1 MAILARRV
9 AGTRRRMLADI
20 NVVPYIDVML
30 VLVVILMVCA
40 PFVNPSLVEL
50 PTMGKA
56 SAPPDKPLELTIRLE
71 GRITLRESGSSKDLA
86 TDLPGVIAEVKKRQ
100 AANPQKPV
108 PVVIHADK
116 DLKYE
121 AVMKV
126 MDQLQK
132 ADVKRVGLA
141 VQVKNT

>member
-1 MAILARRV
+1 MAIIARRV
-9 AGTRRRMLADI
+9 AGSRRRMLADI

-30 VLVVILMVCA
+30 VLVVILMVAA

-56 SAPPDKPLELTIRLE
+56 SRAPDRPLELILRLE
-71 GRITLRESGSSKDLA
+71 GKMTLRESGRDKDLA
-86 TDLPGVIAEVKKRQ
+86 TDLPGVIAEIKRRQSQ
-100 AANPQKPV
+100 AGPPV

-116 DLKYE
+116 DLRYE
-121 AVMKV
+121 QVVKV
-126 MDQLQK
+126 MDQLQR

-141 VQVKNT
+141 VRVTS

>member
-1 MAILARRV
+1 
-9 AGTRRRMLADI
+9 
-20 NVVPYIDVML
+20 ML
-30 VLVVILMVCA
+30 VLVVILMVAA

-56 SAPPDKPLELTIRLE
+56 SRAPDKPLELTLRVE
-71 GRITLRESGSSKDLA
+71 GKMSLRESGTSKDLA
-86 TDLPGVIAEVKKRQ
+86 TDLPGVIAEIKKRQ
-100 AANPQKPV
+100 AAGREQPV

-126 MDQLQK
+126 MDQLQR

-141 VQVKNT
+141 VRVTT

>member
-1 MAILARRV
+1 MAIIARRV
-9 AGTRRRMLADI
+9 AGSKRRMLADI

-30 VLVVILMVCA
+30 VLVVILMVAA

-56 SAPPDKPLELTIRLE
+56 SRAPDKPLELTLRVE
-71 GRITLRESGSSKDLA
+71 GKMSLRESGTSKDLA
-86 TDLPGVIAEVKKRQ
+86 TDLPGVIAEIKKRQ
-100 AANPQKPV
+100 AAGREQPV

-126 MDQLQK
+126 MDQLQR

-141 VQVKNT
+141 VRVTT

>member
-1 MAILARRV
+1 MAIIARRV
-9 AGTRRRMLADI
+9 AGSRRRMLSDI

-30 VLVVILMVCA
+30 VLVVILMVAA

-50 PTMGKA
+50 PSMGKA
-56 SAPPDKPLELTIRLE
+56 SRAPDRPLELVIRLE
-71 GRITLRESGSSKDLA
+71 GKMSLRESGKDKDLA
-86 TDLPGVIAEVKKRQ
+86 TDLPGVIAEIKKRQ
-100 AANPQKPV
+100 GQAGPPV

-121 AVMKV
+121 AVVKV
-126 MDQLQK
+126 MDQLQR

-141 VQVKNT
+141 VRITS

>member
-1 MAILARRV
+1 MAIIARRV
-9 AGTRRRMLADI
+9 AGARRRMLSDI
-20 NVVPYIDVML
+20 NVVPYVDVML
-30 VLVVILMVCA
+30 VLVVILMVAA

-56 SAPPDKPLELTIRLE
+56 SRAPDRPLELVLRVE
-71 GRITLRESGSSKDLA
+71 GKMTLRESGKDKDLA
-86 TDLPGVIAEVKKRQ
+86 TDLPGVIAEIKKRQ
-100 AANPQKPV
+100 AVSREQPV

-121 AVMKV
+121 AVVKV
-126 MDQLQK
+126 MDQLQR

-141 VQVKNT
+141 VRVTS

>member
-1 MAILARRV
+1 MAIIARRV
-9 AGTRRRMLADI
+9 AGSRRRMLADI

-30 VLVVILMVCA
+30 VLVVILMVAA

-56 SAPPDKPLELTIRLE
+56 SAPADRPLELVMKLE
-71 GRITLRESGSSKDLA
+71 GKMLLRESGGGKELA
-86 TDLPGVIAEVKKRQ
+86 NDLPGVIAEIKKRQ
-100 AANPQKPV
+100 GGNPAKPV

-126 MDQLQK
+126 MDQLQR

-141 VQVKNT
+141 VRVAS

>member
-1 MAILARRV
+1 MAIIARRI
-9 AGTRRRMLADI
+9 AGSRRRMLADI

-30 VLVVILMVCA
+30 VLVVILMVAA

-50 PTMGKA
+50 PSMGKA
-56 SAPPDKPLELTIRLE
+56 SLAPDRPLEIVLPLD
-71 GRITLRESGSSKDLA
+71 GKMSLRETGQSKVLA
-86 TDLPGVIAEVKKRQ
+86 SDLPGVIAEVKKRQ
-100 AANPQKPV
+100 EANPGHPV

-126 MDQLQK
+126 MDQLQR

-141 VQVKNT
+141 VRVTS

>member
-1 MAILARRV
+1 MAIIARRV
-9 AGTRRRMLADI
+9 AGARRRMLSDI
-20 NVVPYIDVML
+20 NVVPYVDVML
-30 VLVVILMVCA
+30 VLVVILMVAA

-56 SAPPDKPLELTIRLE
+56 SRAPDRPLELVLRIE
-71 GRITLRESGSSKDLA
+71 GKMTLRESGKDKDLA
-86 TDLPGVIAEVKKRQ
+86 TDLPGVIAEIKKRQ
-100 AANPQKPV
+100 AVSREQPV

-121 AVMKV
+121 AVVKV
-126 MDQLQK
+126 MDQLQR

-141 VQVKNT
+141 VRVTS

>member
-1 MAILARRV
+1 MAIIARRV
-9 AGTRRRMLADI
+9 AGSKRRMLADI

-50 PTMGKA
+50 PSIGKA
-56 SAPPDKPLELTIRLE
+56 SAPPDRPLDLVMRVE
-71 GRITLRESGSSKDLA
+71 GKMSLRESGTTKDLA
-86 TDLPGVIAEVKKRQ
+86 TDLPGVIAEIKKRQ
-100 AANPQKPV
+100 AANREKPV

-121 AVMKV
+121 AVIKV
-126 MDQLQK
+126 MDQLQR

-141 VQVKNT
+141 VRVTS

>member
-1 MAILARRV
+1 MAIIARRV
-9 AGTRRRMLADI
+9 AGSRRRMLADI

-50 PTMGKA
+50 PSMGKA
-56 SAPPDKPLELTIRLE
+56 SAPPDRPLELVMRLE
-71 GRITLRESGSSKDLA
+71 GKMSLRESGTSKDLA
-86 TDLPGVIAEVKKRQ
+86 NDLPGVIAEIKKRQ
-100 AANPQKPV
+100 AGKDKPV

-121 AVMKV
+121 AVVKV
-126 MDQLQK
+126 MDQLQR

-141 VQVKNT
+141 VRITS